1 MDLEVKMTMT
11 MKMIPSESWDLPAV
25 IPLGCTIQPSKLFSA
40 IPTTPKQSIS
50 LTDVVGEFFS
60 PFCLN
65 YNPHSKIDEYL
76 SGSNMPC
83 LTFREPFIFYY
94 CFIVSRTVVA
104 IIIIIIIIV
113 IVVIIYADV
122 ILFDLRDWYFCWS
135 LLVSC
140 SLWQQVMKWGDWTCP
155 HIKL

>member
-1 MDLEVKMTMT
+1 
-11 MKMIPSESWDLPAV
+11 MKAETCPLLFLSGVLSSHPNFSPQFRQPPSSPFRH
-25 IPLGCTIQPSKLFSA
+25 P
-40 IPTTPKQSIS
+40 
-50 LTDVVGEFFS
+50 TDVVGEFFS

-122 ILFDLRDWYFCWS
+122 ILFDLRD
-135 LLVSC
+135 
-140 SLWQQVMKWGDWTCP
+140 
-155 HIKL
+155 